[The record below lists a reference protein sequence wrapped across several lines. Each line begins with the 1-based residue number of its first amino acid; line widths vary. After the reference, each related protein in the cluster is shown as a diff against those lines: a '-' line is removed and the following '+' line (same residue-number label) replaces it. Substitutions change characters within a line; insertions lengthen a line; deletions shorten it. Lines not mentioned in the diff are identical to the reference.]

1 MFDNQTAVPGQ
12 VPNNLPIGEPDDMFA
27 GSANEPNLPTA
38 PVANTSPQTVSEQLS
53 PEPEIPPL
61 PEPAP
66 APTALN
72 AGVLRPKAD
81 PASYGQ
87 PTITEGLRSEENV
100 LRDPFGGRKVLITVV
115 TLVTLGILGG
125 GGAWIYFSFI
135 NPPANQLT
143 PIINGTKPTN
153 SNNINANSI
162 QNNNQP
168 VINTT
173 STTPVEANN
182 PASSTDQRI
191 LFGEPVLDTD
201 GDGLDDANEKKLGT
215 DMLKWDTD
223 SDGLSDGDEVMTW
236 KTDPLKSD
244 TDGDTYADGAEIKN
258 GYNPKGTGKIFPVTP
273 TTTAQK

>member
-1 MFDNQTAVPGQ
+1 MFDNQTATPGQ

-27 GSANEPNLPTA
+27 ASANEPNLPKASLADTPPQTA
-38 PVANTSPQTVSEQLS
+38 PEEVLPEMPSQ
-53 PEPEIPPL
+53 PEPD
-61 PEPAP
+61 P

-72 AGVLRPKAD
+72 AGVLRPKTD

-115 TLVTLGILGG
+115 TLVTLGIIGG

-153 SNNINANSI
+153 SNNANAIPS

-168 VINTT
+168 VTPATTVSSTT
-173 STTPVEANN
+173 SVEANN

-201 GDGLDDANEKKLGT
+201 GDGLDDATSQRQVDDKPIHEFNKNILSGG
-215 DMLKWDTD
+215 
-223 SDGLSDGDEVMTW
+223 GLDEFF
-236 KTDPLKSD
+236 LRQ
-244 TDGDTYADGAEIKN
+244 EIAIK
-258 GYNPKGTGKIFPVTP
+258 
-273 TTTAQK
+273 